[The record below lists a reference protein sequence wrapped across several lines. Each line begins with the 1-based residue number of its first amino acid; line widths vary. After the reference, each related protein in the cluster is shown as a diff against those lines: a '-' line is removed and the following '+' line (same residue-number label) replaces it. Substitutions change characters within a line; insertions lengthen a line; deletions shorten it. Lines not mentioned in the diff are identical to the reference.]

1 MTLQL
6 QFQSVMSEHVVVL
19 LIKAQQARMLR
30 L

>member
-6 QFQSVMSEHVVVL
+6 QFQSVMSERVVVL